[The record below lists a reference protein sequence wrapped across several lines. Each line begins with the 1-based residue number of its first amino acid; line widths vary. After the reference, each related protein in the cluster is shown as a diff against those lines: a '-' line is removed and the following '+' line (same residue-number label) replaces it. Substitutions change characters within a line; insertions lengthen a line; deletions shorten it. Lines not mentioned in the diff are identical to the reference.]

1 MNHLYLCLHIKYQ
14 FPMATKKTAN
24 AAKKPAAK
32 ATTKVIK
39 KTPATSK
46 KKAATKP
53 VAKPKTKKEAY
64 APISE
69 EVIETTI
76 PAKATAKRAPKKSPA
91 VAAPVIIGRPV
102 EIPDKRRMTID
113 LTGELVTLC
122 KAEIKATGDLKSGIS
137 PFVRKVL
144 ATHFENS
151 GKTLKNKC

>member
-1 MNHLYLCLHIKYQ
+1 
-14 FPMATKKTAN
+14 MATKKTAN

-46 KKAATKP
+46 KKAA
-53 VAKPKTKKEAY
+53 KKEAY